1 MVTLHSSATHPS
13 ELRAQS
19 LSVRSR
25 RVLDGP
31 SRAGE
36 TLAVMDTRVAHHL
49 MQRLNRD
56 AERIA
61 VRFGLRYRCIE
72 AESANV
78 KRRYGICYDDG
89 SIRIRLAH
97 IVSGHPLKYSSLVD
111 TLCHELAHLR
121 HFNHGPAFKAFYQR
135 LLAWARKERIYRP
148 GRDPLDP
155 GCLAERTLGDRASAA
170 AAVAHSRPAQAEL
183 SLGRVDWRASGK
195 RTRTAAA
202 PARPAQPSP
211 RPPEQ
216 LSLF

>member
-1 MVTLHSSATHPS
+1 MRAAS
-13 ELRAQS
+13 LRCS
-19 LSVRSR
+19 SR

-36 TLAVMDTRVAHHL
+36 TLAAMDTRVARHL

-97 IVSGHPLKYSSLVD
+97 VVSGHPLKYSSLVD

-121 HFNHGPAFKAFYQR
+121 HFNHGPGFKSCYQR
-135 LLAWARKERIYRP
+135 LLTWARKQRIYRP

-155 GCLAERTLGDRASAA
+155 GCLVKRMLEERGN
-170 AAVAHSRPAQAEL
+170 AAVAMRHRRPKLRPTISPVQPEL
-183 SLGRVDWRASGK
+183 CLGGVDWRASSK
-195 RTRTAAA
+195 RAASATA
-202 PARPAQPSP
+202 PAGPP
-211 RPPEQ
+211 RTNPQPPEQ
-216 LSLF
+216 LSFF

>member
-1 MVTLHSSATHPS
+1 
-13 ELRAQS
+13 
-19 LSVRSR
+19 
-25 RVLDGP
+25 
-31 SRAGE
+31 
-36 TLAVMDTRVAHHL
+36 MDTRVARHL

-61 VRFGLRYRCIE
+61 ARFGLRYRCIE

-97 IVSGHPLKYSSLVD
+97 VVSGRPLKYSSLVD

-121 HFNHGPAFKAFYQR
+121 HFNHGPAFKSFYQR
-135 LLAWARKERIYRP
+135 LLAWARKEQIYRP

-155 GCLAERTLGDRASAA
+155 GCLVRRMPGEHGNAA
-170 AAVAHSRPAQAEL
+170 AAVSHRRPKLRPTISPVQPEL
-183 SLGRVDWRASGK
+183 SLGRVAWRASSK
-195 RTRTAAA
+195 RVKSAPAA
-202 PARPAQPSP
+202 PPQP
-211 RPPEQ
+211 PPQPPQQ